1 MFNPIQSIK
10 SRYSKTISSH
20 SYSTI
25 TLSGSTIL
33 IGNKGG
39 NGSGYI
45 YAPYIIMESN
55 SIIID
60 RETIRKELRAK
71 RKEKLKKLGWS

>member
-10 SRYSKTISSH
+10 SRYSKTISSQ

-33 IGNKGG
+33 VGNKGG

-45 YAPYIIMESN
+45 YAPYIMMESTAVDKE
-55 SIIID
+55 IL
-60 RETIRKELRAK
+60 RKELRAK